1 MRAKEEGG
9 LATYYVFLVGGESVC
24 GGEWRRERVRA
35 PHLSLTAMRTRTET
49 AAGSLACA
57 RGNVCMLPYLL
68 RAVTMVHSNPTNLT
82 VRLVMMRN
90 KNGLEPLNWS

>member
-1 MRAKEEGG
+1 MRAKKRGG
-9 LATYYVFLVGGESVC
+9 AATYYVLRLVECVC
-24 GGEWRRERVRA
+24 GEEWRRERVRA
-35 PHLSLTAMRTRTET
+35 PHLTHCNAHTHRDGGR
-49 AAGSLACA
+49 LACLRA
-57 RGNVCMLPYLL
+57 RQCVYALPYLL